1 MDFNKVKKVFTGA
14 NYSYGI
20 LGMYFKTT
28 IVEVEEIKDDFWG
41 DKARLTLKDNLG
53 FIDVPMAKI
62 KRVDDIEEV
71 EYHYILKNLLDEEI
85 GHVLR
90 SL

>member
-28 IVEVEEIKDDFWG
+28 ITEVEEIKDDFWG
-41 DKARLTLKDNLG
+41 DKARLRLKDNVG
-53 FIDVPMAKI
+53 VIDAPI
-62 KRVDDIEEV
+62 SNITREV
-71 EYHYILKNLLDEEI
+71 EDIGNYMYCYSLRNLLDEEI
-85 GHVLR
+85 GIVWKE
-90 SL
+90 

>member
-1 MDFNKVKKVFTGA
+1 LEFGEIKELFTGA

-28 IVEVEEIKDDFWG
+28 ITEVEEIKDDFWG

-53 FIDVPMAKI
+53 FIDVPMANI

-71 EYHYILKNLLDEEI
+71 EYYYILKNLLDEEI
-85 GHVLR
+85 GHIWR
-90 SL
+90 R

>member
-1 MDFNKVKKVFTGA
+1 MDFNKVKKLFTGA

-28 IVEVEEIKDDFWG
+28 IVKVEEIKDDFWG

-53 FIDVPMAKI
+53 FIDVPIAKI
-62 KRVDDIEEV
+62 KRGADIEEV